1 MVLPSIYCIGL
12 LTCFENGSVPGE
24 WNKGVIRPIPK
35 SDANDPRDPPLCYIG
50 ICLISIPCKVYADIL
65 NVRFSQ
71 WIDENNIV
79 VDEQNGF
86 RRNRSCLEHI
96 YALFTV
102 INKQKQ
108 QNNLRLFA
116 L

>member
-1 MVLPSIYCIGL
+1 M
-12 LTCFENGSVPGE
+12 
-24 WNKGVIRPIPK
+24 
-35 SDANDPRDPPLCYIG
+35 
-50 ICLISIPCKVYADIL
+50 YADIL

-96 YALFTV
+96 YALYTVIYTV

-116 L
+116 LWVLRKHLIPYIDIACGKN